1 MSGILDS
8 SVIVRYLIGEPTE
21 AADQAELILSGDDEL
36 TIPAVVLAEVG
47 WVLSSQYRVPR
58 TEVVDLLLELLRR
71 QNVKPLDMDKS
82 TAIQALLYCRPSGR
96 VSFADAMTWAL
107 ARSSGIG
114 VVYSFDRRFLSDG
127 IQVRATL

>member
-8 SVIVRYLIGEPTE
+8 SVIVRYLIGEP
-21 AADQAELILSGDDEL
+21 AAAANQAERILSGDDEL

-58 TEVVDLLLELLRR
+58 SEIIDLLVELLRR
-71 QNVKPLDMDKS
+71 HNVRPLHMDKS

-96 VSFADAMTWAL
+96 VSFVDAMTWAL

-114 VVYSFDRRFLSDG
+114 VVYSFDRRFLTDG
-127 IQVRATL
+127 IEVRETL